1 MKYVRLL
8 LVASTLV
15 LYTDFAWAAMG
26 ILEAYHMAQKNDAA
40 FDSARYE
47 YQAAQTMPAQGL
59 SYLLPSVE
67 AHYMTGKYDT
77 DSPTSGD
84 YSSSMRGVTLRQP
97 LLSLPRIFE
106 YTQHRVQAD
115 LGKAKFNAAESDLI
129 IRTATVYFD
138 LLAAWDQLEI
148 VLAEKKAVAEQL
160 EQAKRLFHAGAGT
173 ITDVHDALAR
183 YNGLLS
189 DEIEARNNINVNV
202 KAFKRVTGAEPKDLC
217 RLKETIPL
225 FVPSPDDLEGWI
237 QIAKENNP
245 TIRYYNYN
253 VNYYKQERR
262 KMISEHLPEVS
273 FVADHHTSDTI
284 EYYKTEEVTYTS
296 VMAQITVPLFQGGYT
311 RAKTKEATA
320 KLEQAKADL
329 NDVLTENAQKISEAF
344 LGIKSNMAMI
354 QALELAVESAELS
367 LQSNEMGLKA
377 GIRTIVDVLDAQK
390 QLYDERMSLLK
401 AKYEYI
407 MNLLTLKSEGGVLT
421 EEDLLTISDWL
432 QTT

>member
-1 MKYVRLL
+1 
-8 LVASTLV
+8 
-15 LYTDFAWAAMG
+15 
-26 ILEAYHMAQKNDAA
+26 
-40 FDSARYE
+40 
-47 YQAAQTMPAQGL
+47 
-59 SYLLPSVE
+59 
-67 AHYMTGKYDT
+67 
-77 DSPTSGD
+77 
-84 YSSSMRGVTLRQP
+84 MRGITLRQP
-97 LLSLPRIFE
+97 LFNIPRIFE

-138 LLAAWDQLEI
+138 LLAAWDKLEI

-160 EQAKRLFHAGAGT
+160 EQAKRLLHAGAGT

-183 YNGLLS
+183 YNALLS
-189 DEIEARNNINVNV
+189 DEIEARNNININV
-202 KAFKRVTGAEPKDLC
+202 KAFKRVTGVEPKDLC

-253 VNYYKQERR
+253 VNFYKQERR
-262 KMISEHLPEVS
+262 KMIAEYLPEVS

-344 LGIKSNMAMI
+344 LGIKGNMAMI
-354 QALELAVESAELS
+354 QALELAVQSAELS
-367 LQSNEMGLKA
+367 LQSTEMGLKA

-390 QLYDERMSLLK
+390 QLYDEKMSLLK

-407 MNLLTLKSEGGVLT
+407 INFLTLKSEGGVLT
-421 EEDLLTISDWL
+421 EEDLVIINNWL